1 VINHYPETGSLLGG
15 QYRVN
20 AVLKEGYTAV
30 IIKCQDRQNGRVVAV
45 KRFFPERLTPEIVN
59 KVTREAQ
66 FNSRSDYLVLAERV
80 FYEGCYFNAVLPFV
94 EGESLEE
101 TVAGGSMDELQ
112 ATATAF
118 CIASACH
125 DLHGFGVVSTDIKS
139 DNIMVQSE
147 KVSKLIDLSSFEYI
161 GQPTTFSLGTIPYAP
176 KELALGEYLHQSTD
190 LFSLGIV
197 YFEMLVGQETF
208 EEETAE
214 WENIIRNGRKP
225 DISIVQCF
233 HPEASKIISRAIEPN
248 PHDRYRT
255 AAQMGNDLY
264 RHYQKLSGK
273 ELKSTLV
280 FICNNGN
287 EIKIPKGTCVIGRH
301 NIGSEWEYI
310 SERHLEIYFKDDY
323 ISVRDAGSTNGTRL
337 NGCQIN
343 GQWIKVKNADVLTL
357 ADCDLLVSLT
367 D

>member
-15 QYRVN
+15 RYQVL

-30 IIKCQDRQNGRVVAV
+30 IIKCQDRQNGRIVAV
-45 KRFFPERLTPEIVN
+45 KRFFPERLTPEIVT

-101 TVAGGSMDELQ
+101 TVAGGCVDELK
-112 ATATAF
+112 ATAVAF

-125 DLHGFGVVSTDIKS
+125 DLHGFGIVSTDIKS

-161 GQPTTFSLGTIPYAP
+161 GQPTTFSLGTVPYAP
-176 KELALGEYLHQSTD
+176 KELALGERLHQSTD

-197 YFEMLVGQETF
+197 YFEMLVGQATF
-208 EEETAE
+208 EEETAD
-214 WENIIRNGRKP
+214 WENIIRSGSKP
-225 DISIVQCF
+225 DISIVECF
-233 HPEASKIISRAIEPN
+233 HPEASKIINRAIEPN
-248 PHDRYRT
+248 PYNRYRT
-255 AAQMGNDLY
+255 AAQMGSDLR
-264 RHYQKLSGK
+264 RHYQKLSGSV
-273 ELKSTLV
+273 LKSTLV
-280 FICNNGN
+280 FICDTGK

-301 NIGSEWEYI
+301 NIGSEWEYV
-310 SERHLEIYFKDDY
+310 SERHLEVYFKDGS

-337 NGCQIN
+337 NGYQIN
-343 GQWIKVKNADVLTL
+343 GQWNEVENADVLTL
-357 ADCDLLVSLT
+357 ADCNMLVNLT